1 MAAIGKI
8 RKHYGLLVVIVGL
21 ALMAFV
27 LGDLLKSTNSS
38 RRRNVVATVGNER
51 ISYQDYSNLVNL
63 NLENAKAN
71 NLKVG
76 FYHFL
81 NGNSGGRTQAEYFY
95 NFLKENNLLNYGLKD
110 RN

>member
-71 NLKVG
+71 NGSV
-76 FYHFL
+76 
-81 NGNSGGRTQAEYFY
+81 TT
-95 NFLKENNLLNYGLKD
+95 
-110 RN
+110 